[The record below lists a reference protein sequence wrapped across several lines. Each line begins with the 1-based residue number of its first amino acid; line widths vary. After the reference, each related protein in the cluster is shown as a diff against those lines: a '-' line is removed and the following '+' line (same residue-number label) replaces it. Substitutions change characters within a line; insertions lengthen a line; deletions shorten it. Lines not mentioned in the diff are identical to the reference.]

1 MKNIYEIMK
10 NCGVEIP
17 EDKKAEFE
25 KAVKE
30 NYAPAAELE
39 KVRTARD
46 NYKAQ
51 LDTATQKLEGFK
63 DVNVEELKGQIATLT
78 GDLASQKAAFEKQL
92 ADRDFDDLLN
102 GEIRGSKAKNVTAVR
117 ALLDV
122 ETLKTS
128 KNRKDDIAAALKKTK
143 EENGYLFESDEPI
156 DNGTFVG
163 GTSQNPKV
171 RTLEEIDKMSFDEYR
186 KYRQE
191 N

>member
-1 MKNIYEIMK
+1 M
-10 NCGVEIP
+10 
-17 EDKKAEFE
+17 
-25 KAVKE
+25 
-30 NYAPAAELE
+30 
-39 KVRTARD
+39 
-46 NYKAQ
+46 Q
-51 LDTATQKLEGFK
+51 L
-63 DVNVEELKGQIATLT
+63 
-78 GDLASQKAAFEKQL
+78 QKANFEKQL

-128 KNRKDDIAAALKKTK
+128 KNQKDDIAAALQKTK